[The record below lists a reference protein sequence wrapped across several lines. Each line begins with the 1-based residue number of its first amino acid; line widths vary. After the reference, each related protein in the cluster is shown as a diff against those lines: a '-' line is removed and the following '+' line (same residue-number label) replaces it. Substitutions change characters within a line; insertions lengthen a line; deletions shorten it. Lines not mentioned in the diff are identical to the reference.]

1 MHKRFRPSHGTV
13 VAYLALFIALGGT
26 ATASVIITS
35 NSQVAQNTISGHK
48 PPSGKHANLF
58 AGSVNN
64 QDVAANSLTGANVNE
79 STLTG
84 DVQHLIYTAAA
95 SPNPAPITP
104 IATVGP
110 YTIYGQCQAFNA
122 GGGPEPSVR
131 IHVKGPSGTADSL
144 WSETA
149 NDNADAGTHSTG
161 LLIPVNTDVQIVNI
175 GSGPNQYQR
184 GGGTSMLRSG
194 SALVEVDFN
203 AVGDGR
209 SSPGSCFIYGT
220 ATRAT

>member
-79 STLTG
+79 STLTCS
-84 DVQHLIYTAAA
+84 I
-95 SPNPAPITP
+95 
-104 IATVGP
+104 
-110 YTIYGQCQAFNA
+110 
-122 GGGPEPSVR
+122 
-131 IHVKGPSGTADSL
+131 
-144 WSETA
+144 
-149 NDNADAGTHSTG
+149 
-161 LLIPVNTDVQIVNI
+161 
-175 GSGPNQYQR
+175 
-184 GGGTSMLRSG
+184 
-194 SALVEVDFN
+194 
-203 AVGDGR
+203 
-209 SSPGSCFIYGT
+209 
-220 ATRAT
+220 